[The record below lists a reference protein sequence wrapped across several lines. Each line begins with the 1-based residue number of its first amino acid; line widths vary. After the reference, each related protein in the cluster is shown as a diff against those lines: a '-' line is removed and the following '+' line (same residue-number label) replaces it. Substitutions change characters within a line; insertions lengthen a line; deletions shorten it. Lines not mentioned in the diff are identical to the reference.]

1 MEKIIITKEILG
13 NASDAMPILER
24 EELLEKIAQDC
35 IVKVNMSYIPT
46 GETEPRPMPDRY
58 QEYRVRTSLYLMGVL
73 AVKYL
78 HMPFDGSDESL
89 IMPAPL
95 YDQWNASHVLSQIE
109 ALKADT
115 EAREKAF
122 NLLADY
128 RDFRNALYREIETLL
143 SHHND
148 VVWRFMDV
156 FTSTIN
162 EAVSKAAEDAAQEAT
177 GADMSDEEREAKRQ
191 EAVNALTEAM
201 DRLRAMK
208 DGIEAAKQSMQEAS
222 GVNGGEQA

>member
-1 MEKIIITKEILG
+1 MEKITITKEILG
-13 NASDAMPILER
+13 NACDALPILER
-24 EELLEKIAQDC
+24 EELLEQIAQDC

-89 IMPAPL
+89 IMPATV

-109 ALKADT
+109 ALKADA

-143 SHHND
+143 AHHND
-148 VVWRFMDV
+148 IVWRFMDV

-162 EAVSKAAEDAAQEAT
+162 EAVAKAADDAAQDAIGSDLT
-177 GADMSDEEREAKRQ
+177 DEEREAKRQ
-191 EAVNALTEAM
+191 EAVNALTDAM
-201 DRLRAMK
+201 DRLRTMK
-208 DGIEAAKQSMQEAS
+208 EGIEAAKQAMQEA
-222 GVNGGEQA
+222 NGGEQA